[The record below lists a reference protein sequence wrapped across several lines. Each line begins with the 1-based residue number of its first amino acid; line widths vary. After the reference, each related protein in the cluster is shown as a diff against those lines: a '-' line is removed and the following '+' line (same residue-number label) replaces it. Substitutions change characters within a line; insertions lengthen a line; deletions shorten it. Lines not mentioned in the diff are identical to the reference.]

1 MPTTLAPPPP
11 STPDNAPRPAP
22 RPDSRPDSLPDP
34 LVERRLTPVVAG
46 STALRAARTPHLA
59 RRLTL
64 FLIALAIGAVLF
76 LALTPWRQVVAGS
89 GQVTSFSPSS
99 RPQTVE
105 ALIDGRIERW
115 EVQEG
120 ERVEVGQT
128 LVVLDDIGSSYL
140 DPAFVARTEELR
152 AARLAAAQLGV
163 DAARQA
169 TAQAEQEVRAARAGV
184 DNAAVEVET
193 ARVRYERAEAL
204 QDEGLAAVRD
214 LESARLALRK
224 AERDAVAA
232 EADLRAAERGLER
245 RRIAE
250 AEAEQ
255 AIAAA
260 TADLDLDL
268 GNARGRAE
276 NAIVRAPVS
285 GTVVRIAEVGPGQAV
300 KAGDPLATVVPDAPA
315 DRAVELFVSDRDAAL
330 IEPGREV
337 RLQFAGL
344 PALVFSGAPE
354 LSVGAFAGRVA
365 VVDAV
370 DDGTGR
376 FRLLVTPDS
385 TADSDWP
392 DASFLR
398 QGSSVTGWVL
408 LSEVPLGYELWRRM
422 NGLPPEIPVKSSA
435 PKAEDGAKPKPP
447 AARIK

>member
-1 MPTTLAPPPP
+1 M
-11 STPDNAPRPAP
+11 
-22 RPDSRPDSLPDP
+22 
-34 LVERRLTPVVAG
+34 
-46 STALRAARTPHLA
+46 
-59 RRLTL
+59 
-64 FLIALAIGAVLF
+64 
-76 LALTPWRQVVAGS
+76 VAGS
-89 GQVTSFSPSS
+89 GQVTAFSPAS
-99 RPQTVE
+99 RPQLVE
-105 ALIDGRIERW
+105 ALIDGRIGRW

-120 ERVEVGQT
+120 ERVEAGQT
-128 LVVLDDIGSSYL
+128 LVVLEDIGTSYL
-140 DPAFVARTEELR
+140 DPTFVARTEELR
-152 AARLAAAQLGV
+152 AARLAAARLGV

-169 TAQAEQEVRAARAGV
+169 TAQAEQAVRAARAGV
-184 DNAAVEVET
+184 ANAAVEVET

-204 QDEGLAAVRD
+204 QREGLAAVRD
-214 LESARLALRK
+214 LESARLALQK
-224 AERDAVAA
+224 AERDAVSA
-232 EADLRAAERGLER
+232 EADLRAAERGFER

-260 TADLDLDL
+260 TAGLDLDL
-268 GNARGRAE
+268 GNARGRAA
-276 NAIVRAPVS
+276 NAVVRAPVA

-300 KAGDPLATVVPDAPA
+300 KAGDPLARVVPDAPA

-330 IEPGREV
+330 VEPGREV

-370 DDGTGR
+370 ADGSGR

-385 TADSDWP
+385 TADAAWP
-392 DASFLR
+392 DAAFLR

-422 NGLPPEIPVKSSA
+422 NGLPPEIPVKGSTQEASTGG
-435 PKAEDGAKPKPP
+435 DDAKPKPP